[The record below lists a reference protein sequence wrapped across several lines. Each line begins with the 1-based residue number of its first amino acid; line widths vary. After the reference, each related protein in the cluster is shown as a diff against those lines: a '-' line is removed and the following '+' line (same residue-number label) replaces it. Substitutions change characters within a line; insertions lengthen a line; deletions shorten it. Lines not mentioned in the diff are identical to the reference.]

1 MKQHATAHR
10 NINALIEVII
20 NPHFLTSND
29 MKFLD
34 TNDDASIGYGD
45 GELLR
50 FIRLETVHGLNVQD
64 HGDRNPEDD
73 QHQE

>member
-1 MKQHATAHR
+1 
-10 NINALIEVII
+10 
-20 NPHFLTSND
+20 

-34 TNDDASIGYGD
+34 TNDDSSIGYSD

-50 FIRLETVHGLNVQD
+50 FIRLEPVHGLDIQD